1 VSPSKT
7 GDTSF
12 HQQSHTLFHII
23 TNAEDKTTSPP
34 NQNIMAVT
42 TSTIETPIAT
52 THATP
57 ANKWGHRPRPLLQP
71 IVHPMQ
77 FQPNQHHITS

>member
-1 VSPSKT
+1 M
-7 GDTSF
+7 
-12 HQQSHTLFHII
+12 LFHII
-23 TNAEDKTTSPP
+23 THAKDETTSPP
-34 NQNIMAVT
+34 DQNIMAAT
-42 TSTIETPIAT
+42 ISTSSIETPIAT

-57 ANKWGHRPRPLLQP
+57 ANEGGHHPRPLLQP